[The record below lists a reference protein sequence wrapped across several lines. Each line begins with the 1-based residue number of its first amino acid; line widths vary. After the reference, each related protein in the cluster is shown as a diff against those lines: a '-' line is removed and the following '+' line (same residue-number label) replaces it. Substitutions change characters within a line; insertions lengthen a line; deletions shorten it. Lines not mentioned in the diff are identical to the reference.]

1 MNSKFKSHLL
11 SCIILLCI
19 STLFTQCVF
28 TSTDEEFVSIEQS
41 TPKDLQILIDESDSE
56 TQYIFTDVQKSS
68 IGYGIWAHT
77 VFHTLEAQEKE
88 AQESGLNKLPA
99 SQSVFY
105 VVNLDR
111 NEVAPKSSIWYNED
125 GEQITTAEVYNSDL
139 EWNKIIP
146 GTLGALYA
154 KCIKEIR
161 DNTFEYELD

>member
-1 MNSKFKSHLL
+1 M
-11 SCIILLCI
+11 
-19 STLFTQCVF
+19 
-28 TSTDEEFVSIEQS
+28 
-41 TPKDLQILIDESDSE
+41 
-56 TQYIFTDVQKSS
+56 
-68 IGYGIWAHT
+68 
-77 VFHTLEAQEKE
+77 FHTLEAQEKE

-111 NEVAPKSSIWYNED
+111 NEVAPKSSIWYDGD

-139 EWNKIIP
+139 EWDKIIP

>member
-1 MNSKFKSHLL
+1 MNSRLKSYLF
-11 SCIILLCI
+11 SCIILFCALP
-19 STLFTQCVF
+19 LFTQCGF
-28 TSTDEEFVSIEQS
+28 TSSEEEFVSIEQS

-125 GEQITTAEVYNSDL
+125 GEQITTAEIYNSDL